1 MRYFAALAVLVMA
14 LAGCS
19 RVVSGAPLP
28 DQHPPGLALSADGY
42 GIVAGL
48 PDAPVQLEL
57 FTEPQ
62 CDHCAHFQASFG
74 EDIRAQILSGRLTVT
89 YRLLTFFDGGDTGY
103 SHSVANALFL
113 TVAPTVTASVFR
125 SSSKAFGPTRILA
138 HRHYTDGDFADLARQ
153 AGLNDAV
160 VAQIAAGRSAVDVVA
175 MDEHNTPRWPH
186 GFPGTPRSMTC
197 VAGRWSTSPTRTGST
212 HSCAPPEP
220 RRSSRFSPDS
230 AAAPPPSR
238 PPPPTGRG

>member
-113 TVAPTVTASVFR
+113 TVAPTVTASTYQKFVENLW
-125 SSSKAFGPTRILA
+125 ANQDLA
-138 HRHYTDGDFADLARQ
+138 RRGYSDGDLADLARQ
-153 AGLNDAV
+153 AGVDGSV

-175 MDEHNTPRWPH
+175 MDEHNTSALADTSSS
-186 GFPGTPRSMTC
+186 GTPTVYDLHNGDIVDISD
-197 VAGRWSTSPTRTGST
+197 
-212 HSCAPPEP
+212 
-220 RRSSRFSPDS
+220 PDWLDALMR
-230 AAAPPPSR
+230 AA
-238 PPPPTGRG
+238 

>member
-113 TVAPTVTASVFR
+113 TVAPTVTASTYQKFVENLW
-125 SSSKAFGPTRILA
+125 ANQDLA
-138 HRHYTDGDFADLARQ
+138 RRGYSDGDLADLARQ
-153 AGLNDAV
+153 AGVDGSV

-175 MDEHNTPRWPH
+175 MDEHNTTALADTSSS
-186 GFPGTPRSMTC
+186 GTPTVYDLHNGDIVDISD
-197 VAGRWSTSPTRTGST
+197 
-212 HSCAPPEP
+212 
-220 RRSSRFSPDS
+220 PDWLDALMR
-230 AAAPPPSR
+230 AA
-238 PPPPTGRG
+238 